1 MKHTLAKSVLA
12 LTAGVMMTGT
22 ALAQTATATATADL
36 NIRSGPGPNFET
48 VGVIASGDAAIVQG
62 CLAEGMWCQIDY
74 NGTTG
79 FAYSDYLVVE
89 AEAGTVTL
97 TERPAELVG
106 VVDPDTSF
114 SSGVTGAA
122 GGAIVGALIAG
133 PVGAAIGT
141 AAGASAAL
149 TIDPPEAARTYVTS
163 NPMETVYL
171 EGEVVVGAQVPAE
184 VTVSQI
190 PDYEYEYVYINGQ
203 PVLIE
208 PSSREIVYIFR

>member
-1 MKHTLAKSVLA
+1 MKSALSKSILAI
-12 LTAGVMMTGT
+12 TAGVMMTGT
-22 ALAQTATATATADL
+22 ALAQTTTATATTDL
-36 NIRSGPGPNFET
+36 NIRSGPGSNFET
-48 VGVIASGDAAIVQG
+48 VGVIGNGESAMVQG
-62 CLAEGMWCQIDY
+62 CVTDGMWCQIDY
-74 NGTTG
+74 NGTSG
-79 FAYSDYLVVE
+79 FAYSDYLIVDIDT
-89 AEAGTVTL
+89 GPVTL

-133 PVGAAIGT
+133 PIGAAIGT
-141 AAGASAAL
+141 AAGAGAGL
-149 TIDPPEAARTYVTS
+149 TIDPPESARTYVTS
-163 NPMETVYL
+163 NPMDQVYL
-171 EGEVVVGAQVPAE
+171 DGEVVVGAQVPAE

-208 PSSREIVYIFR
+208 PASREIVYVFR